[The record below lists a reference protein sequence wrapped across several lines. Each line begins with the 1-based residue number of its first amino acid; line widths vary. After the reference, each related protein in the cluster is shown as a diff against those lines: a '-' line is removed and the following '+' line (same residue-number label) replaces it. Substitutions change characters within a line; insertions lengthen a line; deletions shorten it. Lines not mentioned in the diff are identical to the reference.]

1 MLGPVGWPG
10 TSLATVEK
18 RAQRASDSKRGGG
31 TTATNHQIRL
41 QMMTRER
48 DTVPLLRVR
57 SHIIGNAR
65 IKTVGKYLSC
75 VVSK

>member
-1 MLGPVGWPG
+1 
-10 TSLATVEK
+10 
-18 RAQRASDSKRGGG
+18 
-31 TTATNHQIRL
+31 
-41 QMMTRER
+41 MMTRER

-75 VVSK
+75 MVSK